1 MASWKKLSGE
11 KNWQG
16 LLKPLNS
23 DLSSYIKLYGE
34 RVQAVYDSVNP
45 EDETRPAYQKEDLF
59 SKVVME
65 TDKFGKLYTV
75 TDYFYAMS
83 DVAPLFDSIVKDQSA
98 WFGYV
103 AVATDEGK
111 RVLGRRDILIC
122 WRGTLSL
129 SEWFKN
135 AQFDQTSASNIFGNT
150 DDPQVHRGFL
160 SIYTS
165 PNTEP
170 SSNKLSAR
178 DQVLDAVKILVNK
191 FEYRNEEIS
200 ITVAGHSLGA
210 ALATLN
216 ATDIVAN
223 KFNKRT
229 RSNKTCM
236 VTAFVF
242 ASPKVGNEGFRNI
255 FNGLSNL
262 HLLRIENRLD
272 IVTDLPPE
280 ISYKKVGMKLRIKS
294 HKSALLNLTDGLQL
308 HDIIPQSHN
317 MKEYLQGVTNKS
329 VKSSL
334 GNRAIARKSQ
344 LGQPRSKL

>member
-23 DLSSYIKLYGE
+23 DLRRYKTHGE

-45 EDETRPAYQKEDLF
+45 EDETCPAYQKEDLF

-83 DVAPLFDSIVKDQSA
+83 DVAPLFDSIV
-98 WFGYV
+98 
-103 AVATDEGK
+103 
-111 RVLGRRDILIC
+111 L
-122 WRGTLSL
+122 
-129 SEWFKN
+129 N
-135 AQFDQTSASNIFGNT
+135 
-150 DDPQVHRGFL
+150 
-160 SIYTS
+160 
-165 PNTEP
+165 
-170 SSNKLSAR
+170 
-178 DQVLDAVKILVNK
+178 AVKILVNK

-200 ITVAGHSLGA
+200 ITVVGHSLGA

-223 KFNKRT
+223 KFNKRA
-229 RSNKTCM
+229 RSNKICM

-272 IVTDLPPE
+272 IVTDLPPSE
-280 ISYKKVGMKLRIKS
+280 ISYRKVGMKLRIKS

-344 LGQPRSKL
+344 LGQPRSKLYLMRGLKHKK